1 MGDCVVFRQ
10 AKYFSL
16 TSTGLL
22 QPIPIPK
29 HIWDDITMDFIDGL
43 PKLDNFS
50 AILVVVD
57 RLSKYAHFIT
67 LKHPYTTLTAAAFFL
82 KETVC

>member
-1 MGDCVVFRQ
+1 
-10 AKYFSL
+10 
-16 TSTGLL
+16 
-22 QPIPIPK
+22 
-29 HIWDDITMDFIDGL
+29 MDFIDGL

-67 LKHPYTTLTAAAFFL
+67 LKHPYTTLTATAFFL
-82 KETVC
+82 KKPCVDTVYLRALCLIETKYSPVYFGRSYFV